1 MVIIQFRYLYLLSLI
16 QNVTTSL
23 RRRYPTSLWSCH
35 IVAMETSDEVAK
47 TTYDVSIWETSLW
60 RLYMRRWNDV
70 VFATSPDVSIATI
83 WRYIRYELK
92 SLTHEL
98 ETWYKNYLWLFVY
111 ILKIVSIKKNKI
123 KKSRFKRRL
132 SVPVSWKKIWTVK
145 ANWLML
151 YDWLDIVGRNYCVVR
166 IFFLGCVS

>member
-1 MVIIQFRYLYLLSLI
+1 MVTIQFRYLYLLSI
-16 QNVTTSL
+16 RQNVTISL
-23 RRRYPTSLWSCH
+23 RRCYPTSLWSCH
-35 IVAMETSDEVAK
+35 IVAMESQMTLQKRRHCNV
-47 TTYDVSIWETSLW
+47 SLW
-60 RLYMRRWNDV
+60 RLFMRRWNDV

-145 ANWLML
+145 ANWLIL